1 MKFSEGLKSYEVTK
15 GNIMELNGVK
25 NLLVVGPF
33 LNAGEEHHMCT
44 PREEG
49 TFPFTSDIIFIT
61 NHNDAQRFAEG
72 FKQADLFD
80 TELYLEAYYDRIE
93 ETVKRLKTM
102 NSLEIKKEL
111 GLKHSPEM
119 ILFGVVKKREFKV
132 APKRGVVVD
141 VQYELEFYNPDSQQ
155 SILIDVAVTE
165 LFKEDLKTIIHE
177 TKKRLVM
184 SN

>member
-1 MKFSEGLKSYEVTK
+1 
-15 GNIMELNGVK
+15 MELNGAK

-111 GLKHSPEM
+111 DLKHLPEM
-119 ILFGVVKKREFKV
+119 ILFGVVKKREHKV
-132 APKRGVVVD
+132 APLRAIIID
-141 VQYELEFYNPDSQQ
+141 VQYELEFYNLDSRQ
-155 SILIDVAVTE
+155 STVIDVAVFE
-165 LFKEDLKTIIHE
+165 MYKEDLKTIIQE
-177 TKKRLVM
+177 TKNRM
-184 SN
+184 ATGT